1 MDQWAIRQLST
12 IRISNLS
19 GIQIPTVH
27 IFTKVKTISFFRAQK
42 EGSEDGDH
50 HSTHSH
56 EHESDQHHQHKEGDD
71 EVAAAKPAKPKGASI
86 FGQAKPVDTTARE
99 KEIEERL
106 RKKTTEEI
114 PEVEKENGE
123 HRGER

>member
-1 MDQWAIRQLST
+1 MGKLSLIQILDQ
-12 IRISNLS
+12 S

-27 IFTKVKTISFFRAQK
+27 ILTIAKTSFFRAQK

-56 EHESDQHHQHKEGDD
+56 EHESDHQHKEGDD
-71 EVAAAKPAKPKGASI
+71 EVAAKPAKPKGASI